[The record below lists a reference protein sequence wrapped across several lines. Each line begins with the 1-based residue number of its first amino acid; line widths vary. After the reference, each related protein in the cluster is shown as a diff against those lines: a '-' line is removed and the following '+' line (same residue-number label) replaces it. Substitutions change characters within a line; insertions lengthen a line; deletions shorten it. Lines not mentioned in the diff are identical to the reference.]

1 MISLPRTIPG
11 IAVVV
16 MLAILVACTE
26 GSESPTTADELH
38 ERAQS
43 ALGRSGTAQD
53 HQRALELLDEALR
66 IDSNHVPSLRSQV
79 RLLVRAGR
87 DREALGRARRLAE
100 VSGQASD
107 QLYRCMLIER
117 VEREN
122 PVPLSCYHDV
132 VERYETPETPQ
143 IERDL
148 NYLVALKLADSPRLS
163 DQLEQHKARSAAS
176 KEDPNWL
183 TDWIANSSRKEIVDQ
198 FTRIGSPAEQQ

>member
-43 ALGRSGTAQD
+43 SLGRSATAQD
-53 HQRALELLDEALR
+53 HQSALELLDEALR
-66 IDSNHVPSLRSQV
+66 IDPDHVPSLRSQV

-87 DREALGRARRLAE
+87 DRKALERARRLAE
-100 VSGQASD
+100 VSGQTSD

-122 PVPLSCYHDV
+122 QAPLSCYRDV
-132 VERYETPETPQ
+132 VERYEAPETPQ

-163 DQLEQHKARSAAS
+163 DQIEQHKARSEAS
-176 KEDPNWL
+176 KEDPHWL

-198 FTRIGSPAEQQ
+198 FTRIGSPAEQR